1 MPPYACGQCGAT
13 VEAIEWLAPA
23 STGLALPQA
32 PLLAAAVRGDH
43 RLHLVEVHAASPDAK
58 LRRRLL
64 NLNANGDDTC
74 SFTVLGLA
82 SSPDGRWLA
91 SWFDRTPPPV

>member
-1 MPPYACGQCGAT
+1 MPPPRPHLNQ
-13 VEAIEWLAPA
+13 LSPPPPR
-23 STGLALPQA
+23 PQA
-32 PLLAAAVRGDH
+32 CQLALLAAAVRGDH